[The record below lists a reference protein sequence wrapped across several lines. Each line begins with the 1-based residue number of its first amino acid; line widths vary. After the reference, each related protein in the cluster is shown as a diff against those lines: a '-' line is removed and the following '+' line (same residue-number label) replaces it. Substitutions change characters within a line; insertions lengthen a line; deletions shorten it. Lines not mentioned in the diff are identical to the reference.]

1 MWLLPEKTSE
11 SGAEIELGLAG
22 PGLVTVR
29 NHECLW
35 DASSPS
41 ARPAGAPN
49 QETGLLVTCYLSM
62 EDNSTVPSGHPV
74 RGGDVKPGLGS
85 TEWSSGP
92 AHMPR
97 CVSST
102 FLFFSL
108 RINLICMRL

>member
-1 MWLLPEKTSE
+1 MWLLPEETSE

-29 NHECLW
+29 NREHACGML
-35 DASSPS
+35 AVLLCGL
-41 ARPAGAPN
+41 R
-49 QETGLLVTCYLSM
+49 GLLTRTQAFRRVTCSLSM

-74 RGGDVKPGLGS
+74 GGGDVKPGLGA
-85 TEWSSGP
+85 TEWSPGP

-102 FLFFSL
+102 FLFL
-108 RINLICMRL
+108 RINLICLRL